1 MTRNYPV
8 LEALLIPVLST
19 ITVPASSAL
28 FNQKIIQGFESL
40 DIPANLKIACLSD
53 ISSMRQI
60 LPPDNLDV
68 ALAVVVEAINTTFI
82 IGLVCSVISVVF
94 ILCIPWK
101 PVTKGEEKNQG
112 EKGSQLNF

>member
-1 MTRNYPV
+1 MNR
-8 LEALLIPVLST
+8 T

-53 ISSMRQI
+53 ISSMRRI

-101 PVTKGEEKNQG
+101 PVTRGEQENHG